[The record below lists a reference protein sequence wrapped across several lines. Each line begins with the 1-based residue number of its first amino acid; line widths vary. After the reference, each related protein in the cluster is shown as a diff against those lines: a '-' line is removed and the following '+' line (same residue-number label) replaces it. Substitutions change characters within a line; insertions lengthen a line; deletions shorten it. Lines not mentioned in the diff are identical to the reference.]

1 MARNE
6 ESDIKILPIEQI
18 AKRILL
24 IRGQKVILDADLA
37 ELYGTET
44 KRLNEQV
51 KRNIKRFPEDFCFQL
66 SEEEYSDL
74 RSQIATSRRHGGRR
88 YMPYVFTEH
97 GALMAATVLNTSLA
111 VEVSVYVIRT
121 FVRLR
126 EVLAANQQLAAKLM
140 ELEHKVGTHDT
151 AIAELIEAIR
161 QIMAPPDTGEKRS
174 IGFAPW
180 KVNE

>member
-1 MARNE
+1 MARNQD
-6 ESDIKILPIEQI
+6 SDTKILLIEQI

-51 KRNIKRFPEDFCFQL
+51 KRNIKRFPKDFCFQL

-74 RSQIATSRRHGGRR
+74 RSQIATSSRHGGRR

-111 VEVSVYVIRT
+111 VEVSVYVVRT

-126 EVLAANQQLAAKLM
+126 EVLAANQQLAARLI
-140 ELEHKVGTHDT
+140 ELEHKVGTHDS

-161 QIMAPPDTGEKRS
+161 RLMAPPDIGEKRS

-180 KVNE
+180 KGNE

>member
-1 MARNE
+1 MARNK

-74 RSQIATSRRHGGRR
+74 RSQIAT
-88 YMPYVFTEH
+88 
-97 GALMAATVLNTSLA
+97 
-111 VEVSVYVIRT
+111 
-121 FVRLR
+121 
-126 EVLAANQQLAAKLM
+126 
-140 ELEHKVGTHDT
+140 
-151 AIAELIEAIR
+151 
-161 QIMAPPDTGEKRS
+161 
-174 IGFAPW
+174 
-180 KVNE
+180 